1 MKKIFFI
8 IAIGFL
14 FTACNQKSKEVTL
27 SEDVSVVVDTSL
39 AVPNTPPD
47 TLSNVPPPPYHAG
60 KLAATATDEVV
71 GKDGKTVSFTYDN
84 NASTVAFDLNGKHI
98 VLASKEKVSDVP
110 MPDGRTYSNEEFTF
124 NDKDGIKITD
134 KAGKTVFEEK

>member
-1 MKKIFFI
+1 MQKIIIILIVGCFF
-8 IAIGFL
+8 
-14 FTACNQKSKEVTL
+14 TECKQRE
-27 SEDVSVVVDTSL
+27 EDTTSVVDTIDSL
-39 AVPNTPPD
+39 IAVVD
-47 TLSNVPPPPYHAG
+47 TVQQIDTMPVHEQPKG

-98 VLASKEKVSDVP
+98 VLTSKEKVSDVP